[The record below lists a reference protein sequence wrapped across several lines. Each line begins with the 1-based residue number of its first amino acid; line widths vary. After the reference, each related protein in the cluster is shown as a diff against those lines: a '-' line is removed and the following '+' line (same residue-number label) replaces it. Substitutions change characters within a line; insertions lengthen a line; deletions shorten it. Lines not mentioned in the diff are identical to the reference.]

1 MAFFFSSLVSC
12 SGLKAGLGFGLR
24 VFRLFGLG
32 LGLGLG
38 LEWGWGQGSGWSW
51 GQAQGW
57 GQGSGWSWGQAQGWG
72 RGEGWGKATLLGG
85 EGVGLWLGGELLEE
99 RSPHGVQ
106 LRVRARGR
114 LLRG

>member
-1 MAFFFSSLVSC
+1 LAFFFSSLVSC
-12 SGLKAGLGFGLR
+12 SGLKAGLRFGLR

-38 LEWGWGQGSGWSW
+38 LEW
-51 GQAQGW
+51 GW

>member
-32 LGLGLG
+32 FGLGLG
-38 LEWGWGQGSGWSW
+38 LEW
-51 GQAQGW
+51 GW

>member
-38 LEWGWGQGSGWSW
+38 LEW
-51 GQAQGW
+51 GW

>member
-1 MAFFFSSLVSC
+1 LAFFFSSLVSC

-38 LEWGWGQGSGWSW
+38 LEW
-51 GQAQGW
+51 GW